1 MRGLIVGGGVA
12 GLTLAAK
19 LARQDREPVVV
30 EKRSYRESGY
40 AIALYPIGSAV
51 LHGIGAYPGFA
62 TAGPELNL
70 RNRRPAGQRNP
81 LARFLPAHGP
91 LRARSAPADR
101 CGAG

>member
-1 MRGLIVGGGVA
+1 MRVLIIGGGVA

-30 EKRSYRESGY
+30 ERARSYRESGY

-62 TAGPELNL
+62 A
-70 RNRRPAGQRNP
+70 A
-81 LARFLPAHGP
+81 
-91 LRARSAPADR
+91 SAEPKT
-101 CGAG
+101 